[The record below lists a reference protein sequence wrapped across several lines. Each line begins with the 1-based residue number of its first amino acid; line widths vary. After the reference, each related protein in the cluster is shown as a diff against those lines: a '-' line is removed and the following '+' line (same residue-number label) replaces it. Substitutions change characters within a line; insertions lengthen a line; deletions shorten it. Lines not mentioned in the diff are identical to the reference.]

1 MTENKSEPQV
11 TIVSTKNCRRSK
23 KVLEFIAERGISHQH
38 LSLDSIRGQ
47 ELWEKHQ
54 FRASPG
60 ILVDG
65 ISINPYE
72 ILDQYHCRVNEDQAL
87 AVFQVATS
95 RRKAQHVKQK

>member
-23 KVLEFIAERGISHQH
+23 KVLEFLAERGISHQQ

-65 ISINPYE
+65 ISINPYD
-72 ILDQYHCRVNEDQAL
+72 ILDQKHCRVNEDQAL
-87 AVFQVATS
+87 VVFRAPS
-95 RRKAQHVKQK
+95 NNKNDNRKG